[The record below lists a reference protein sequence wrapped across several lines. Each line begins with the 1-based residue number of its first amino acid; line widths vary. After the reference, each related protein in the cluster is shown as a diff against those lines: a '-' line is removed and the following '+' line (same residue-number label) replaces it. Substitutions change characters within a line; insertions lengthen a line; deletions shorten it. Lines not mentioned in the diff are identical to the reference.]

1 MVCRLWTYNHHKNNN
16 MSDRRNF
23 LKHAGAFA
31 LGALLFPAC
40 NTGSKEG
47 AATEATGADTTGTDQ
62 STAATGN
69 LGAIGLQLYS
79 VKDVIEKDLRG
90 TLEQLGKIGYT
101 EIESYPGEKGH
112 YFGMEPKEFAKMA
125 SDLGLNLVSSHFGSG
140 SREGSKDN
148 DWHRATMVH
157 HFEQLADKAA
167 QTGQKYITCSSL
179 SESLRKTP
187 DDLKRTAELF
197 NQTGETARKAGLQF
211 AYHNHDFEFN
221 QVGDVMM
228 YDFLLANT
236 DPDLVK
242 YELDL
247 FWVVAAGKDP
257 VAYLEKHPNRFPLCH
272 VKDMDKQDKSKN
284 TEVGSGSIDYP
295 KVLKAAKDNG
305 MKHYLVE
312 QESFTRPSIESMRIN
327 YNYLSKLTV

>member
-1 MVCRLWTYNHHKNNN
+1 

-40 NTGSKEG
+40 NPAKKEG
-47 AATEATGADTTGTDQ
+47 ADTETTGADTDTTATASG
-62 STAATGN
+62 SAATGN

-79 VKDVIEKDLRG
+79 VKDVIEKDLQG
-90 TLEQLGKIGYT
+90 TLKQLADIGYK
-101 EIESYPGEKGH
+101 EIESYPGQKGH
-112 YFGMEPKEFAKMA
+112 YFGMEAKEFAKMTK
-125 SDLGLNLVSSHFGSG
+125 DLGLNLVSSHFGSG
-140 SREGSKDN
+140 SRDDKPG
-148 DWHRATMVH
+148 DWHKATMLQN
-157 HFEQLADKAA
+157 FDQLAAKAA
-167 QTGQKYITCSSL
+167 ETGQQYITCSSL
-179 SESLRKTP
+179 SEGLRKTK

-197 NQTGETARKAGLQF
+197 NQTGEKAKKAGLQF
-211 AYHNHDFEFN
+211 AYHNHNFEFD

-236 DPDLVK
+236 DPELVK

-247 FWVVAAGKDP
+247 FWVTAAGKDP
-257 VAYLEKHPNRFPLCH
+257 VAYLEKYPNRFPLCH
-272 VKDMDKQDKSKN
+272 VKDMDKQDKTRN
-284 TEVGSGSIDYP
+284 TEVGTGSIDYQ

-312 QESFTRPSIESMRIN
+312 QEYFTRPSIESMRIN
-327 YNYLSKLTV
+327 YNNLSKMTV